1 MSRLY
6 TSEALEAYALF
17 HIVRLI
23 DFEDE
28 EFIGWLVPKD
38 GNYCLLPLNSVDNI
52 YVLKRSHIKK
62 LYHVSNGQLIPKI
75 FEDNFND

>member
-1 MSRLY
+1 MSRIY

-17 HIVRLI
+17 HIVKLI

-38 GNYCLLPLNSVDNI
+38 GKYYLLPLNSEDSI

-62 LYHVSNGQLIPKI
+62 LYHLSNGVLIPKT
-75 FEDNFND
+75 FEG

>member
-17 HIVRLI
+17 HVVRLI

-28 EFIGWLVPKD
+28 EFIGWLVSKD
-38 GNYCLLPLNSVDNI
+38 GNYYLLPLNSVDSI

-62 LYHVSNGQLIPKI
+62 LYHVSNGILIPKT
-75 FEDNFND
+75 FEG

>member
-1 MSRLY
+1 MSKNY
-6 TSEALEAYALF
+6 TIEALNAYALY

-23 DFEDE
+23 DFEGE

-38 GNYCLLPLNSVDNI
+38 GKYYLLPLNSEDSI

-62 LYHVSNGQLIPKI
+62 LYHVSNGQLIPKM
-75 FEDNFND
+75 FEG